1 MANPNLTIAL
11 AIYAS
16 NNKGSDV
23 TSQVTTLTEFGDDD
37 VTANNNNFGDPD
49 PGATK
54 YFMVWYTSPSVNGG
68 NPQGLACA
76 ENQTVDLIPSSPPS
90 YYFATSTQ
98 PALAQ
103 SSISTIA
110 VTRAV
115 YGTPNNGFDVT
126 AIVQAIVN
134 QGGVVAS
141 QPQGQAQI
149 ALTNETFGGDP
160 DYGNT
165 KYFAME
171 YSVSGTPTFV
181 GGQEGQTLSLS
192 F

>member
-11 AIYAS
+11 AVYAS
-16 NNKGSDV
+16 NNKGYDV
-23 TSQVTTLTEFGDDD
+23 TSQVTALTEFGNDD
-37 VTANNNNFGDPD
+37 VTANNDNFGDPD

-68 NPQGLACA
+68 NPLGLACG
-76 ENQTVDLIPSSPPS
+76 EGGTIDLIPTSPPS
-90 YYFATSTQ
+90 YYFDTSNQ
-98 PALAQ
+98 PSLAQ
-103 SSISTIA
+103 SSISSIL

-149 ALTNETFGGDP
+149 AINNQTFGGDP
-160 DYGNT
+160 DFGNT

-171 YSVSGTPTFV
+171 YSVGGTATYV